1 MASIS
6 SLALISLERMVA
18 ILWPFRNRLF
28 SIWHYHVSVGIV
40 WLIAVSNAI
49 ITLHFDIFSSYRF
62 VMAVTVIISVLVVTG
77 AYLAIW
83 ISIGRNRSPTKT
95 CKSMEQNRK
104 LAKTLLIVTTLS
116 IILCLPSGIGL
127 VFIKYMPH
135 AYSFPVHLIMVAQ
148 YTNTF
153 LNPVVYS
160 FKMPEFKMSLKKL
173 FCCCRRKRLLF
184 SENLY
189 GDTSE

>member
-1 MASIS
+1 MVVYICEAFLILTGNFITIYIFWSIRKRLKRTSYLLINLAVADILVGIALILWLFDGIAAMTGSDIKKTVNKTATVVDTLGLMASIS

-28 SIWHYHVSVGIV
+28 SIWHYHVPVGIV

-83 ISIGRNRSPTKT
+83 ISIGWNRSHTKT
-95 CKSMEQNRK
+95 CKSLEQNRK
-104 LAKTLLIVTTLS
+104 LA
-116 IILCLPSGIGL
+116 
-127 VFIKYMPH
+127 
-135 AYSFPVHLIMVAQ
+135 
-148 YTNTF
+148 
-153 LNPVVYS
+153 
-160 FKMPEFKMSLKKL
+160 
-173 FCCCRRKRLLF
+173 
-184 SENLY
+184 
-189 GDTSE
+189 

>member
-1 MASIS
+1 
-6 SLALISLERMVA
+6 MVA

-40 WLIAVSNAI
+40 WLLAVSNAI
-49 ITLHFDIFSSYRF
+49 IALHFDIFSSCRF

-116 IILCLPSGIGL
+116 IILCLPTGIGL
-127 VFIKYMPH
+127 AFIKNMPH
-135 AYSFPVHLIMVAQ
+135 AYSFSVHLIMVAQ
-148 YTNTF
+148 YANSF

-173 FCCCRRKRLLF
+173 FCRCPRKRLLF
-184 SENLY
+184 SENSH
-189 GDTSE
+189 GDTSGVILRSLKSVEINW